1 MAIVESPAN
10 QIVRGRLG
18 SSNATVSS
26 PSWVVTTSLLG
37 SDAVDD
43 ADSAE
48 PLEASVSGSSDVIEF
63 ASVDVLVGALVA
75 VPVAVPVAVLVVGKV
90 AGAEEPDEG
99 AVGWETV
106 SPTGVDDDGSGSNVV
121 VELAWV
127 AVPPSLVSVEA
138 QAIAK
143 PARTPTHGAL
153 RVCMAP
159 YMQ

>member
-63 ASVDVLVGALVA
+63 ASVDVLVGAL
-75 VPVAVPVAVLVVGKV
+75 VAVPVAVLVVGKV

-159 YMQ
+159 YMQRF